1 MTITLTGANDF
12 TRSAELDRLVADFIR
27 EYGDMALERLDGEE
41 ADYERIRESIE
52 SLPFL
57 TARKL
62 VVLREPSKQK
72 NFAEKIDELLGAVAE
87 TTEIVIV
94 EPKLDKRLSY
104 YKTLKKRTEF
114 REFGELDNN
123 DLIKWAVGYAKDQE
137 ATLNSNDAR
146 FLIERVGDN
155 QQLLKNELDKL
166 LLFNPK
172 ISRETIEVMT
182 ELVPQST
189 IFELLD
195 AAFVGD
201 KRRALKIYNEQRM
214 LKVEPQQ
221 IISML
226 AWQLHVMAL
235 IKTAGERT
243 PDQIARETKLN
254 PFVIRKS
261 LNIARRLTLIDL
273 KKQVNNLLTIDTRL
287 KNESIDADEALQF
300 FLLTLSE

>member
-1 MTITLTGANDF
+1 MTVTLTGTNDF
-12 TRSAELDRLVADFIR
+12 TRSAELNGLITDFIR
-27 EYGDMALERLDGEE
+27 EHGDMALERLDGEE
-41 ADYERIRESIE
+41 ANYERIRESIE

-87 TTEIVIV
+87 TTEIVII
-94 EPKLDKRLSY
+94 EPKLDKRLNY

-114 REFGELDNN
+114 REFNELDSN
-123 DLIKWAVGYAKDQE
+123 DLIKWAVGYAKNQG

-146 FLIERVGDN
+146 FLIERVGAN
-155 QQLLKNELDKL
+155 QQLLNNELDKL
-166 LLFNPK
+166 SLFNPK

-182 ELVPQST
+182 ESAPQST

-201 KRRALKIYNEQRM
+201 KKRALKIYDEQRL
-214 LKVEPQQ
+214 LKVEPQK

-226 AWQLHVMAL
+226 AWQLHVLAL
-235 IKTAGERT
+235 IKTADERT
-243 PDQIARETKLN
+243 PDQIAREAKLN

-261 LNIARRLTLIDL
+261 FNVVRHLTLVEL

-287 KNESIDADEALQF
+287 KNESIDADEALRF
-300 FLLTLSE
+300 FLLTLSA

>member
-1 MTITLTGANDF
+1 
-12 TRSAELDRLVADFIR
+12 
-27 EYGDMALERLDGEE
+27 MALERLDGEE